1 MKKKSK
7 LKLRRKV
14 KSSKVNK
21 LTRTKT
27 KLEND
32 SNFHLVLKPIL
43 KNSGC
48 SNMKNS
54 DIQTENIAFKNDK
67 VDKRVIFGNAFLYN
81 IDASEKPIVIDLN
94 VATPQK
100 LLKETLVVGDNHQEK
115 CINTKDNEDFEK
127 EEPLKFTMQQ
137 DAQGSQCKFNTWE
150 DVIKKNDLIQIKSD
164 TATTKVHSYDT
175 TMVSYPL
182 EQLNNVEEGED
193 VLTKDSK
200 EHTNFD
206 KCNQNVN
213 APKIEN
219 DAWSK
224 SRKLDDLVV
233 LL

>member
-67 VDKRVIFGNAFLYN
+67 VDKRVIFGNAFEY
-81 IDASEKPIVIDLN
+81 
-94 VATPQK
+94 
-100 LLKETLVVGDNHQEK
+100 
-115 CINTKDNEDFEK
+115 F
-127 EEPLKFTMQQ
+127 
-137 DAQGSQCKFNTWE
+137 
-150 DVIKKNDLIQIKSD
+150 
-164 TATTKVHSYDT
+164 
-175 TMVSYPL
+175 
-182 EQLNNVEEGED
+182 
-193 VLTKDSK
+193 
-200 EHTNFD
+200 
-206 KCNQNVN
+206 
-213 APKIEN
+213 
-219 DAWSK
+219 
-224 SRKLDDLVV
+224 
-233 LL
+233 